1 MHTAREA
8 LQSNSNPLAILS
20 GIVQCSIER
29 EIQYQAAIA
38 ARSGVGAYL
47 SRGRLKAIAMRFGI
61 ASSGDARAMVQPA
74 ALVIAENSML
84 GRICSG
90 SRLVRILG
98 VWLLGYA
105 VSV

>member
-1 MHTAREA
+1 MKGSA
-8 LQSNSNPLAILS
+8 NPLAIPN
-20 GIVQCSIER
+20 GIVQRSMDS
-29 EIQYQAAIA
+29 QYQAAILVH
-38 ARSGVGAYL
+38 SGVGAYL
-47 SRGRLKAIAMRFGI
+47 SRLSAMAFALTFVI
-61 ASSGDARAMVQPA
+61 ASKGDDWAMVQPA

-98 VWLLGYA
+98 VELMGYS

>member
-1 MHTAREA
+1 MKSSA
-8 LQSNSNPLAILS
+8 NPRAIPNGVVRRS
-20 GIVQCSIER
+20 MDSQC
-29 EIQYQAAIA
+29 QAAILVH
-38 ARSGVGAYL
+38 SGVGAYL
-47 SRGRLKAIAMRFGI
+47 GRLSHMAFAMTFVI
-61 ASSGDARAMVQPA
+61 ASKGDDWAMVQPA

-98 VWLLGYA
+98 VELLGYC